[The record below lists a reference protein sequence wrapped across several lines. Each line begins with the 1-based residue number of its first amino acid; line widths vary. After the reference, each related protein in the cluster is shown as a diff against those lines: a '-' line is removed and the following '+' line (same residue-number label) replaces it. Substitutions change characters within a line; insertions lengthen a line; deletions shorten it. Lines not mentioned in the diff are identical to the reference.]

1 MRRFIWVEFQ
11 IDSIC
16 SQKTDKAILTALGNL
31 PNDLAHIFDGILRKL
46 QHSDA
51 ADPRFCR
58 KIFDLLAA
66 ALRPL
71 TLEELRE
78 AVSVE
83 PGTIQWDASEQ
94 VIDMRKS
101 LSASCGSLV
110 AVDEEYLTVH
120 FAHPSVKQHLL
131 SEPTDSDMREY
142 HINMEEADRYLSNII
157 DTYLHFGI
165 FHQQLTNANSPTSL
179 QVKNHWPTILD
190 RSLLQSNVAY
200 ESDVRLLSQFE
211 PAARIVGRS
220 KEQTQPAYH
229 FLSYALEY
237 RLFHTKVFK
246 PARVEEVSLQQSDSS
261 SPLPLLSSTSTVET
275 PFSPTTPPL
284 MSFSHPEPSQTT
296 DHLNLQQNMKT
307 TPIALQSPLHEHDDV
322 LVASDPPNPHTTG
335 KKNTPESDGKTD
347 ASKER
352 NLQERCNESG
362 DERVQKF
369 IQQVQLTKLSD
380 KLQTHVAVGSR
391 EQPETN
397 SGYQLKKVT
406 LDSNPPE
413 PTSKQPQQPQLIW
426 HLSLVILMT
435 YSYSQIKLISIWSN
449 ISKYFNKLL
458 MAFGLLEDSVQTGK
472 KRIHWKCHCGYSS
485 FDDFIELRPGAVD
498 AYEALLREHANTQQL
513 SQSTT
518 NRTGFFRSLWDPR
531 TIFSFL
537 GKQTA
542 NQTCLPQFQTTGY
555 AANTQTLAL
564 TASADTLF
572 LLLCVPHKQYA
583 TRLVHLDLR
592 AIVSDQEFFYS
603 LKRNYRSM
611 RGIARSLLSLR
622 TLKKVKFVQFEMYKS
637 ELVDIRKVDDLPPVD
652 RRDEYRYRPMPAE
665 HIPPVGERHMMHLCT
680 HPEDADETQVICLDR
695 IPKKLKERLLVCP
708 SNGTGIGW
716 GVHFVE
722 GWHYT
727 LAWLL
732 AFVTLLV
739 SSLVFLIC
747 WAVLRHDLQSASGVA
762 AYMLAFVALCV
773 GTVQAAL
780 ELY

>member
-1 MRRFIWVEFQ
+1 MVEFQ

-16 SQKTDKAILTALGNL
+16 SQKTDEAILTALGDL
-31 PNDLAHIFDGILRKL
+31 PNDLTHIYDGILRKL

-83 PGTIQWDASEQ
+83 PGKIHWDAGRQ
-94 VIDMRKS
+94 VIDMLKS

-131 SEPTDSDMREY
+131 SEPTDSDIREY
-142 HINMEEADRYLSNII
+142 HINMEEADLYLSNII
-157 DTYLHFGI
+157 DTYLHFG
-165 FHQQLTNANSPTSL
+165 FFDQQLAKANSPMSL
-179 QVKNHWPTILD
+179 QVKKHWPAILD
-190 RSLLQSNVAY
+190 TSLPQSIIAY
-200 ESDVRLLSQFE
+200 KSDVRPWSQLE
-211 PAARIVGRS
+211 PAARIVGIS
-220 KEQTQPAYH
+220 QEQTQPAH
-229 FLSYALEY
+229 PFLSYVLEY
-237 RLFHTKVFK
+237 WFFHTKVFK
-246 PARVEEVSLQQSDSS
+246 PARVEEYSLLRSDSS
-261 SPLPLLSSTSTVET
+261 SPLSLLSSTSTIET
-275 PFSPTTPPL
+275 PLGPVTPPL
-284 MSFSHPEPSQTT
+284 MSFSQPEPSQPTY
-296 DHLNLQQNMKT
+296 HLNLQQNMIT

-322 LVASDPPNPHTTG
+322 LVDSDPPNPYTTG
-335 KKNTPESDGKTD
+335 KKNNSESDGETD
-347 ASKER
+347 ALKGR
-352 NLQERCNESG
+352 NL
-362 DERVQKF
+362 
-369 IQQVQLTKLSD
+369 KL
-380 KLQTHVAVGSR
+380 
-391 EQPETN
+391 
-397 SGYQLKKVT
+397 
-406 LDSNPPE
+406 
-413 PTSKQPQQPQLIW
+413 
-426 HLSLVILMT
+426 LSLVNLMT
-435 YSYSQIKLISIWSN
+435 YSYSQTFVSTWSN
-449 ISKYFNKLL
+449 ISKYFTKLL
-458 MAFGLLEDSVQTGK
+458 MAYGLLEDLVQTGK
-472 KRIHWKCHCGYSS
+472 KRIHWTCHCGYSS
-485 FDDFIELRPGAVD
+485 FDDFVELRPGAVD
-498 AYEALLREHANTQQL
+498 AYEALLREHASTQQL

-518 NRTGFFRSLWDPR
+518 NRTGFFRNLRDPR

-542 NQTCLPQFQTTGY
+542 NQTFLPQFQTAGI
-555 AANTQTLAL
+555 APNNQTPAL
-564 TASADTLF
+564 TASADDLF

-592 AIVSDQEFFYS
+592 AIVSDQDFFYS

-611 RGIARSLLSLR
+611 RGTARSLLSLR
-622 TLKKVKFVQFEMYKS
+622 TLKRVKFVQFEMYKS

-665 HIPPVGERHMMHLCT
+665 FIPPVGEHHMMHLCT

-732 AFVTLLV
+732 VFVTLLV
-739 SSLVFLIC
+739 SSVVFLIC

-762 AYMLAFVALCV
+762 AYMLAFVALSV